1 LKTITKVITDE
12 ELLTAFC
19 QGEGVKQLGLL
30 YERYMPLVY
39 GVALKYLKNRLEA
52 EDVVMQVFENV
63 CSHLKQTQVKAFR
76 PWLYACVRNHCLMM
90 LRKRVPMEEINS
102 SIEVEEWDDFDF
114 DAVCE
119 DEIKERVLQK
129 CIESLPEKQR
139 IGILRF
145 FMEDRSYK
153 EIEEATGFSVK
164 LVKSLIQNGK
174 RNLRLCLERKGVN
187 GNERK

>member
-1 LKTITKVITDE
+1 MKTITKVITDE

-63 CSHLKQTQVKAFR
+63 FSHLKQAQVKAFR
-76 PWLYACVRNHCLMM
+76 PWLYACVRNHCLMI
-90 LRKRVPMEEINS
+90 LRRRIPMEEIS
-102 SIEVEEWDDFDF
+102 SIEVEAWDDFDF

-119 DEIKERVLQK
+119 DEIKEKVLQK